1 MHPHAPASMGDRHQR
16 SGKTI
21 GRRAP
26 KLTIAKILA
35 YANFPALTREHQSVS
50 DETRDLSRRERQIMD
65 LLFRVGRATAA
76 EVMEGLPNAPSYS
89 AVRALLRILEQKG
102 HIRHEEEGRAYVY
115 MPLQR
120 RDSARQSAL
129 SHLLK
134 TFFDNSAEQ
143 AVAALL
149 AIKGEKMSEAELERM
164 SRLIDAAKKEGR

>member
-1 MHPHAPASMGDRHQR
+1 M
-16 SGKTI
+16 
-21 GRRAP
+21 
-26 KLTIAKILA
+26 
-35 YANFPALTREHQSVS
+35 S

-76 EVMEGLPNAPSYS
+76 EVLEGLPNAPSYS

-149 AIKGEKMSEAELERM
+149 AIKGEKMTEAELERM
-164 SRLIDAAKKEGR
+164 SKLIDAAKMEGR

>member
-1 MHPHAPASMGDRHQR
+1 M
-16 SGKTI
+16 T
-21 GRRAP
+21 
-26 KLTIAKILA
+26 
-35 YANFPALTREHQSVS
+35 

-76 EVMEGLPNAPSYS
+76 EVMEGLSDAPSYS

-102 HIRHEEEGRAYVY
+102 HVRHEEEGRAYVY
-115 MPLQR
+115 LPVVR
-120 RDSARQSAL
+120 RTDARQSAL

-149 AIKGEKMSEAELERM
+149 AIKGEKMSDAELNRM
-164 SRLIDAAKKEGR
+164 SQLIDDAKREGR